1 MTGLPRRFY
10 ARPPTIVAPE
20 LLGHVLVRALPT
32 GERLRVRIVETEAYE
47 QDDPASHAFRGITAR
62 NEVMFGPAGHLYV
75 YFTYGM
81 HHCMNV
87 VTGLKGEGSAVL
99 LRAAQPIDGL
109 ETMGRARGTFLN
121 RYLCPGPARLTQALG
136 VDRSLNGSD
145 LVAGDDVWI
154 ERGSGPAR
162 RAVLSGPRIG
172 IRMGVD
178 TPWRF
183 WLDEPWVSANRPVA
197 ASSRS

>member
-10 ARPPTIVAPE
+10 ARPATIVAPE
-20 LLGHVLVRALPT
+20 LLGRILVRALPT
-32 GERLRVRIVETEAYE
+32 GERLRARIVETEAYE
-47 QDDPASHAFRGITAR
+47 QDDPASHAFRGLTTR
-62 NEVMFGPAGHLYV
+62 NGVMFGPAGHLYV

-87 VTGLKGEGSAVL
+87 VTGREGEGTAVL

-109 ETMGRARGTFLN
+109 EVMRRARGTD
-121 RYLCPGPARLTQALG
+121 RIRDLCRGPARLAQALG
-136 VDRSLNGSD
+136 VDRALDGSD

-154 ERGSGPAR
+154 ERGSGPGGLEVR
-162 RAVLSGPRIG
+162 SGTRIG
-172 IRMGVD
+172 IRTGVD

-183 WLDEPWVSANRPVA
+183 WLDEPWVSASRRVP